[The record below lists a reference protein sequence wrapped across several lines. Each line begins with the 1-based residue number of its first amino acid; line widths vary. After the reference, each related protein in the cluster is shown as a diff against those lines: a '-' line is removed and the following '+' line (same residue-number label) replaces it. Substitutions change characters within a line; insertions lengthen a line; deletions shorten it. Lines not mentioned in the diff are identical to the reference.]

1 MRRLVFWEKWS
12 VNKGKGLVFLKKWWV
27 NRTNWLV
34 NHLKWS
40 VNGKITKDQLPEP
53 GSGLAFCIKVFLKE
67 ASEGRR
73 LVLKKKWLVK
83 SNKRSVFY

>member
-27 NRTNWLV
+27 NRANWLV

-53 GSGLAFCIKVFLKE
+53 GSGLAFCIKGLP
-67 ASEGRR
+67 
-73 LVLKKKWLVK
+73 
-83 SNKRSVFY
+83 KRGI